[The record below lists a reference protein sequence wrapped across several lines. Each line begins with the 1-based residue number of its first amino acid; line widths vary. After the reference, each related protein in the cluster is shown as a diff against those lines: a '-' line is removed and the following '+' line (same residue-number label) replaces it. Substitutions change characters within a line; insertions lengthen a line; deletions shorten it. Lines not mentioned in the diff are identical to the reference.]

1 MKRFLLGM
9 MIIIAVLLLVVAMRT
24 AIHQPVMHQPAKVQ
38 PPTSQT
44 AIPAIIPLNES
55 LLALRLSQAIQF
67 KTVSFQSNELKQPAE
82 FSGFIDWVRSTYPL
96 VNQQLE

>member
-24 AIHQPVMHQPAKVQ
+24 AIHQPAMHQ

-67 KTVSFQSNELKQPAE
+67 KTVS
-82 FSGFIDWVRSTYPL
+82 
-96 VNQQLE
+96 